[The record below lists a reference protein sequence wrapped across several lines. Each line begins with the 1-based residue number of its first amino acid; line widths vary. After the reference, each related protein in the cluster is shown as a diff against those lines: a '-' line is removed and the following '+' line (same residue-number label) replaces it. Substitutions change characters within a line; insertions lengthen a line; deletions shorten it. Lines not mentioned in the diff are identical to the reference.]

1 MQAWSQYFTPGR
13 WSVNVG
19 EGCIRGTGRTVN
31 EGSLP
36 GAFRSPP
43 VEYGPA
49 PLLVFNDEHEG
60 EAGEARITSVL
71 EGHERVGYGGVF
83 LHPRPGLMTEYLS
96 ARWFELMRHAV
107 AECKRIGLV
116 PYLYDENSYPSGFAG
131 GHVPARVP
139 EARSRYVGAVF
150 GRGPDGIPEDRL
162 SLYAWDGGR
171 SGRAVEDGGIG
182 AGQEWVAFV
191 MRSMQP
197 LAWHGETVYPSLL
210 DPRTTEAF
218 LETTYEAYRRELG
231 GLWDEIPAVF
241 TDEPHL
247 PAEGHG
253 PWSPGLHVTPYL
265 LGQFRQRKGYDLRP
279 SLASVFYDVGE
290 YRRVR
295 FDLYDLMHELW
306 MENWALPMEGWCQE
320 HGVALTGHYL
330 EHDWPCPYATPG
342 HVHMLAHMQWPGT
355 DMLET
360 FLLKGHDFH
369 DIQNFHPSPD
379 GREPHG
385 LMYLRQVHS
394 VANQLGKERVIDE
407 SWGAGGNDSR
417 PEDWSRIGRWLVVH
431 GVNLL
436 VPHLSFTTMRGTRKS
451 DHPQTFSDH
460 SPAYEHLRPLNEE
473 LSRLCLV
480 SNRGRIEQRILV
492 LDPLTT
498 GYCLSRKADCIPE
511 GDAGSSHNAGAP
523 PGEKQFNRAVASV
536 LNLQR
541 DFGELTQDLG
551 DAQADFDLG
560 DEYVI
565 EEFGRTE
572 GDKIRVGE
580 QRYEVVVWPPL
591 MTNLRGA
598 TAEVLGEYL
607 AAGGLLCGVR
617 PEEITVEGRDS
628 DLLGQWERLFPDN
641 CRWFEDQGALIRAL
655 LERVPPRL
663 KLDNPPHTG
672 LAHMRRV
679 EHDCELFVVV
689 NSSPETLDSGFEI
702 ETGRDRLYELDPS
715 SGACYPLEV
724 AREEGGL
731 RGGLRL
737 GARAATVLWATDEE
751 AQAGERPPALSLGRE
766 GTGLELES
774 VERVGPN
781 VLVVDYC
788 ELEHGGEIREPEH
801 VYAANEALWAAHG
814 METNGWMATIQYRD
828 QILARNTKMP
838 SGSGGTVRYRFTL
851 SEDLDP
857 SGIRLAIETPELW
870 ETKINTKSLDPTIG
884 ERWLDDHTRAIE
896 VGALLVSGENVVELD
911 GRPFDVRREI
921 ESIYLLGSFSC
932 AQDAAGFGL
941 APPRLLGLGSWRQQ
955 GHPFYDREVAYTF
968 RLPEGNTRGVL
979 SLDEDDWH
987 GSFLIVEQSGRV
999 ITRLW
1004 EPPYEVSME
1013 RDEFVTLRVVG
1024 LPKNLLG
1031 PWHDPERPRGR
1042 AWIPMWYGPGI
1053 PTAPQPGGRYDL
1065 LDLGLFRA
1073 PRWTPTVKRPPRP
1086 CGQ

>member
-1 MQAWSQYFTPGR
+1 MD
-13 WSVNVG
+13 
-19 EGCIRGTGRTVN
+19 

-36 GAFRSPP
+36 GAFRSLPAD
-43 VEYGPA
+43 YGPA

-60 EAGEARITSVL
+60 EAGEARITRVL

-107 AECKRIGLV
+107 KECLRLGLV

-150 GRGPDGIPEDRL
+150 GEGPDGVPEDRF
-162 SLYAWDGGR
+162 SLYSWDGERPGR
-171 SGRAVEDGGIG
+171 VVEKEEIESGRG
-182 AGQEWVAFV
+182 WVAFV
-191 MRSMQP
+191 MGSMQP
-197 LAWHGETVYPSLL
+197 LAWHGDTVYPSLL

-279 SLASVFYDVGE
+279 HLASVFYDVGDH
-290 YRRVR
+290 RRVR

-306 MENWALPMEGWCQE
+306 VENWALPMEGWCKE

-342 HVHMLAHMQWPGT
+342 HVHMLAHMHWPGT

-360 FLLKGHDFH
+360 FLLAGHDFH
-369 DIQNFHPSPD
+369 DIQNFRPSPD

-436 VPHLSFTTMRGTRKS
+436 VPHLSFTTIRGTRKS

-460 SPAYEHLRPLNEE
+460 STAYEHLRPLNDE
-473 LSRLCLV
+473 LGRLCWV
-480 SNRGRIEQRILV
+480 ANRGRIEQRMLV

-511 GDAGSSHNAGAP
+511 RNVGSSHNAGAP
-523 PGEKQFNRAVASV
+523 PGEEQFTRAIASV
-536 LNLQR
+536 LELQMA
-541 DFGELTQDLG
+541 FGELAQELS

-560 DEYVI
+560 DEYVM

-572 GDKIRVGE
+572 RDGLVVGE
-580 QRYEVVVWPPL
+580 QRYGLVVWPPR
-591 MTNLRGA
+591 MTNLRKS
-598 TAEVLGEYL
+598 TAEMLGEYL
-607 AAGGLLCGVR
+607 ASGGLLYGVR
-617 PEEITVEGRDS
+617 PEEITVDGRVS
-628 DLLGQWERLFPDN
+628 DLLEQWERRFQDNCHWFPD
-641 CRWFEDQGALIRAL
+641 RGVLVRAV

-663 KLDNPPHTG
+663 KLDSSPDTG
-672 LAHMRRV
+672 VAHMRRV
-679 EHDCELFVVV
+679 EHDSELFVVV
-689 NSSPETLDSGFEI
+689 NSSPEPLDSGFDI
-702 ETGRDRLYELDPS
+702 ETRRDRLYELDPS
-715 SGACYPLEV
+715 TGALYPLETI
-724 AREEGGL
+724 RGIGHL
-731 RGGLRL
+731 RSTLRL
-737 GARAATVLWATDEE
+737 RARAATVLWATDEDASAE
-751 AQAGERPPALSLGRE
+751 DRPPGLHTWHGPTE
-766 GTGLELES
+766 LELES
-774 VERVGPN
+774 VERIKPN
-781 VLVVDYC
+781 VLVVDHC
-788 ELEHGGEIREPEH
+788 ELRIDGEIREPEH

-814 METNGWMATIQYRD
+814 METNGWMATIQFRD
-828 QILARNTKMP
+828 QILARNKTMP
-838 SGSGGTVRYRFTL
+838 PGSGGTVRYRFTI

-857 SGIRLAIETPELW
+857 AGIRLAIETPELW
-870 ETKINTKSLDPTIG
+870 ETKVNGKSVDLTRG
-884 ERWLDDHTRAIE
+884 ERWLDDHTRAAE
-896 VGALLVSGENVVELD
+896 VGTLLMPGENGVELD

-921 ESIYLLGSFSC
+921 DGIYLLGDFSC
-932 AQDAAGFGL
+932 TESDPGFSL
-941 APPRLLGLGSWRQQ
+941 APPQPLSLGSWRKQ

-968 RLPEGNTRGVL
+968 RFPDGYTRGVL
-979 SLDEDDWH
+979 SLDDGDWH
-987 GSFLIVEQSGRV
+987 GSFLLVELGGEV
-999 ITRLW
+999 VARLW
-1004 EPPYEVSME
+1004 EPPYQVPVEG
-1013 RDEFVTLRVVG
+1013 DGPITLRVVG

-1031 PWHDPERPRGR
+1031 PWHDPKRQRGR
-1042 AWIPMWYGPGI
+1042 AWIPMWYGPDI
-1053 PTAPQPGGRYDL
+1053 PTSPQLGERYDFL
-1065 LDLGLFRA
+1065 NLGLFRA
-1073 PRWTPTVKRPPRP
+1073 PRWTTTV
-1086 CGQ
+1086 